1 MFIYYIYEPS
11 RGEASR
17 VFCIIYTVIFMLLV
31 SRSVFAF
38 LINDSI
44 PFDSFRFSSDVAW
57 AGHGPKLYVYIMHI
71 YLSN

>member
-1 MFIYYIYEPS
+1 
-11 RGEASR
+11 
-17 VFCIIYTVIFMLLV
+17 MLLV

-44 PFDSFRFSSDVAW
+44 PFDSFRFNSDVAW